1 MRLNQ
6 ATDYAMRAVLYLSG
20 VPYGQVMEAKL
31 IAEEE
36 HIPMRFLLKILRLL
50 TKEGI
55 VESHRG
61 INGGYSLA
69 RHPSKITMLD
79 VVEAVEGPIAINR
92 CLYAPEECSKH
103 YSEQCPVHE
112 ALFELQ
118 KSMAEHLSRYNFQML
133 RERVK

>member
-20 VPYGQVMEAKL
+20 LPYGQVVEAKL

-36 HIPMRFLLKILRLL
+36 NIPIRFLLKILRLL
-50 TKEGI
+50 TKDGI
-55 VESHRG
+55 VDSHRG
-61 INGGYSLA
+61 VNGGYALA
-69 RHPSKITMLD
+69 RHPSEITLLD

-92 CLYAPEECSKH
+92 CLYNPEECSKRFSAH
-103 YSEQCPVHE
+103 CPVHG

-118 KSMAEHLSRYNFQML
+118 KSITEHLGSYNFQML

>member
-20 VPYGQVMEAKL
+20 LPYGQVVEAKL

-36 HIPMRFLLKILRLL
+36 RIPMRFLLKILRLL
-50 TKEGI
+50 TKGAI

-61 INGGYSLA
+61 VNGGYALA
-69 RHPSKITMLD
+69 RPPAGITMLD
-79 VVEAVEGPIAINR
+79 VVEAVEGPIIVNR
-92 CLYAPEECSKH
+92 CLYAPEECNKNFSAR
-103 YSEQCPVHE
+103 CPVHG

-118 KSMAEHLSRYNFQML
+118 KCMAEHLSRYNFQML
-133 RERVK
+133 REGVK